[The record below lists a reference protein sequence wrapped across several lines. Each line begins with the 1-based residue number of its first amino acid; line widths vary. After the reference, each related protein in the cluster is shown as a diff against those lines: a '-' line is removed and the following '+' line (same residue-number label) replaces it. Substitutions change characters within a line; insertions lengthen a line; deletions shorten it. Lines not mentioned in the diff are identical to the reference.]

1 MASCLWWKG
10 LGPAGIFWAG
20 GRRSGMYAR
29 LTTIEGSPERM
40 DDAKGHIQEQTLPQL
55 QKMEG
60 FKGFLALGDRQS
72 GKVVGVAFWKSEEA
86 LRATDE
92 AVSSVRSGVAQA
104 ASGTVASVE
113 NYEVLV
119 NEAPSA
125 GPVGAVTDTVGGVT
139 QPVSG
144 VTDSVG
150 GVTDT
155 VGGTTGNLLGGGEK
169 KS

>member
-1 MASCLWWKG
+1 
-10 LGPAGIFWAG
+10 
-20 GRRSGMYAR
+20 MYAR
-29 LTTIEGSPERM
+29 VTTIQGAPDKV
-40 DDAKGHIQEQTLPQL
+40 DDARGHIQEQTLPQL

-60 FKGFLALGDRQS
+60 FKGFVALGDRQS
-72 GKVVGVAFWKSEEA
+72 GKLLGVSFWESEEA

-92 AVSSVRSGVAQA
+92 AVSSVRSGA
-104 ASGTVASVE
+104 AEAADGTVAGVE
-113 NYEVLV
+113 HYEVLV

-139 QPVSG
+139 HPVSG
-144 VTDSVG
+144 VTDTVG

-155 VGGTTGNLLGGGEK
+155 VGGTTGTLLGGGEK

>member
-1 MASCLWWKG
+1 
-10 LGPAGIFWAG
+10 
-20 GRRSGMYAR
+20 MYAR
-29 LTTIEGSPERM
+29 VTTIEGAPAKM
-40 DDAKGHIQEQTLPQL
+40 DDAKGHTQEQTLPQL

-72 GKVVGVAFWKSEEA
+72 GKVVGVAFWESEEA

-119 NEAPSA
+119 NEGPSA
-125 GPVGAVTDTVGGVT
+125 GPLGAVTGT
-139 QPVSG
+139 
-144 VTDSVG
+144 VG

-155 VGGTTGNLLGGGEK
+155 VGGTTGNLLGGEK
-169 KS
+169 KKS